1 MKRLKHL
8 IIYLLLGL
16 NLLNQSVFAADENL
30 INNGS
35 FEESSEDW
43 LQHVWNSEAGI
54 TEFGID
60 SSMAHSGKRS
70 VWIIN
75 HMPND
80 ARFKQNIG
88 VEGSTYY
95 RLSCYVKTEDVPS
108 DSKGANISVDE
119 ITDTSINITGT
130 TEDWQYIELYGI
142 TDKDQNEIIVTVG
155 LGGYGYTNSG
165 KAWFDDVEVEK
176 INVLPEGI
184 EAINLFQ
191 EVNAKET
198 SANTRW
204 LTYLFLFLGGILLLP
219 ILFFKDG
226 KDSVIKIL
234 KKTSVNNNDVYLN
247 IHESNEPLR
256 LSKKDYLL
264 IVGMTF
270 VYLIIALINLGSTNV
285 PETGWTPHYSGES
298 FVIAFSEPVNLSRI
312 SFFSALGNDRE
323 SKGIYQVEYLDK
335 NDQYHKIEPINK
347 EEIFKWQYIDIGS
360 ITTEQL
366 KITIEDSGGTIN
378 EMGFFQEETLVKDI
392 RIVEKTADIGVVENL
407 FDEQETVAYLPSYLN
422 STYFDEIYF
431 PRTAFEHLHGITPYE
446 NTHPPLG
453 KLFIAFGISLFG
465 MNPFGWRIIGT
476 LFGVA
481 MIPLMYLFGKK
492 LFGKTFYAFCAALLM
507 MFDFMHFTQTRLATI
522 DSYSTFF
529 ILLMYYFMY
538 DYFVNK
544 SYQMPFKQS
553 LKPLLFCGIAFGFGI
568 ASKWIALYGGAGLAL
583 LFFWSRISETRDY
596 YKEKGSNKAKKESW
610 IETFMPLNIKATVLA
625 CVLFFVVIPSIIY
638 CFSYI
643 PILKLP
649 RTDNWITEIINY
661 QKHMFDYHSTLQATH
676 PFSSE
681 WWEWPINK
689 RPVWYYNGEGFGEN
703 IKSTIAAFGNPAIWW
718 VGLLGIFL
726 SLDIALTKKDKKMAV
741 IFVAIAFQYLPWVL
755 VPRITWIYHYFSTT
769 PFMMLAIVYVIKNLI
784 EAFPK
789 TRYWIYG
796 YLGVVVILFIMFYPV
811 LSGFEVSTDY
821 IESLKW
827 FESWVF

>member
-1 MKRLKHL
+1 MNRLKHL
-8 IIYLLLGL
+8 IIYLFLGL
-16 NLLNQSVFAADENL
+16 NLLNQTVFAADENL

-60 SSMAHSGKRS
+60 SSIAHSGKRS

-88 VEGSTYY
+88 VECSTYY
-95 RLSCYVKTEDVPS
+95 RLSCYVKTEGVNS

-130 TEDWQYIELYGI
+130 TEDWQYIELYGV
-142 TDKDQNEIIVTVG
+142 TDKGQNEIIVTVG
-155 LGGYGYTNSG
+155 LGGYGHTNSG
-165 KAWFDDVEVEK
+165 KAWFDDVKVEK
-176 INVLPEGI
+176 VDALPEGV
-184 EAINLFQ
+184 EAVNLFK
-191 EVNAKET
+191 EVNAKEMG
-198 SANTRW
+198 ANTRW

-226 KDSVIKIL
+226 KDNVIRNI
-234 KKTSVNNNDVYLN
+234 KKTSVNNNDLYLN
-247 IHESNEPLR
+247 IHESNKPLH

-264 IVGMTF
+264 MFGMTF
-270 VYLIIALINLGSTNV
+270 VYLIIALFNLGSTNV

-298 FVIAFSEPVNLSRI
+298 FVITFDEPVNLSRI

-323 SKGIYQVEYLDK
+323 SKGIYEVEYLDK
-335 NDQYHKIEPINK
+335 NDQYHKIGPINK
-347 EEIFKWQYIDIGS
+347 EEIFKWQYIEIGN

-366 KITIEDSGGTIN
+366 KITVEDSGGTIN
-378 EMGFFQEETLVKDI
+378 EMGFFQEETLVTDI
-392 RIVEKTADIGVVENL
+392 LIAEKTADIGEVENL

-481 MIPLMYLFGKK
+481 MIPLMYLFSKK

-538 DYFVNK
+538 DYFANK

-568 ASKWIALYGGAGLAL
+568 ASKWIALYGGAGLAV

-596 YKEKGSNKAKKESW
+596 YKEKGSNKVKKESW

-625 CVLFFVVIPSIIY
+625 CVVFFVVIPSIIY
-638 CFSYI
+638 CLSYI

-649 RTDNWITEIINY
+649 RTDNWITEIVNY

-689 RPVWYYNGEGFGEN
+689 RPVWYYNGEGLGEN
-703 IKSTIAAFGNPAIWW
+703 VESTIAAFGNPAIWW
-718 VGLLGIFL
+718 VGLLGISL
-726 SLDIALTKKDKKMAV
+726 SLDIALTKKDKKMAI

-769 PFMMLAIVYVIKNLI
+769 PFMMLAIVYVIKNLL

-796 YLGVVVILFIMFYPV
+796 YLGVVIILFIMFYPV
-811 LSGFEVSTDY
+811 LSGFQASTDY